1 MASEGPGVGAIV
13 GAGMVLLVVVVL
25 ATFAIKQAPPA
36 PAPAPPPPAP
46 PAATPP
52 PVPVAAPTPTAA
64 GPMRFNDPE
73 NTKRYTAERA
83 NLEAIKASIPDI
95 AVKGE
100 TVAADVTKKC
110 EAASSNLTMLGAE
123 PDKSV
128 RAFVE
133 SYKRACEYEAVGA
146 TLDMLVAKI
155 EASRARKPGAR
166 PAECATGESYTKS
179 VTSHHYEDDP
189 AMKDRLG
196 RFARGCL

>member
-25 ATFAIKQAPPA
+25 ASVAIKQAPPTA
-36 PAPAPPPPAP
+36 PQPPPPAP
-46 PAATPP
+46 TAPPTPTPAATPT
-52 PVPVAAPTPTAA
+52 ATPAAA

-73 NTKRYTAERA
+73 NTKRYTTEHK
-83 NLEAIKASIPDI
+83 NLEAIQAAIPDI
-95 AVKGE
+95 ALKGE
-100 TVAADVTKKC
+100 TVAADVQKKC
-110 EAASSNLTMLGAE
+110 DAAAANLTMLGAE

-128 RAFVE
+128 RAFIE
-133 SYKRACEYEAVGA
+133 TYKRACEYEAVGA

-166 PAECATGESYTKS
+166 PAECATGETYAKA
-179 VTSHHYEDDP
+179 VASHHYEDDP

>member
-25 ATFAIKQAPPA
+25 ASFAIKQAPPA
-36 PAPAPPPPAP
+36 SATPPAPPPPVAMP
-46 PAATPP
+46 TPTF
-52 PVPVAAPTPTAA
+52 APTPTPAPT

-83 NLEAIKASIPDI
+83 NLEAIRAAIPDI
-95 AVKGE
+95 ALKGE

-110 EAASSNLTMLGAE
+110 DAAASNLGMLGAE

-133 SYKRACEYEAVGA
+133 SYKRACEYDAVGA
-146 TLDMLVAKI
+146 ALDMMLAKI
-155 EASRARKPGAR
+155 EASRAKKPGAR
-166 PAECATGESYTKS
+166 PAECATGERYAKS
-179 VTSHHYEDDP
+179 VATHHYEDDP